1 MRNIIWKSSI
11 IVDMMLEGMT
21 FQIQVPLHK
30 GIRAI
35 ENTSSILR
43 MKITESQLIK
53 KNGSF
58 IITS

>member
-21 FQIQVPLHK
+21 FQIQVPLPK

-35 ENTSSILR
+35 ENTPSILR